1 MIELDEAFINKEARK
16 YQPGPDTE
24 MQILVMTEEEID
36 HARHYY
42 AHIWLVLVMAT
53 AQSCSSSISTSSHF
67 EPTEDSDKHEFG
79 KASSVPVLLQ
89 KLSL

>member
-16 YQPGPDTE
+16 YQPGADTE

-42 AHIWLVLVMAT
+42 ALSGWYLSW
-53 AQSCSSSISTSSHF
+53 QQ
-67 EPTEDSDKHEFG
+67 P
-79 KASSVPVLLQ
+79 KAAPA
-89 KLSL
+89 LSR